1 MAFSPLRV
9 IVSHLKVPGNRFDQ
23 TVAPSDGQAFRLDMP
38 GIEEYI
44 QPSLGLELS
53 TCPS

>member
-23 TVAPSDGQAFRLDMP
+23 TVAPDGQAFRLDML

-44 QPSLGLELS
+44 RPSLCLIFS
-53 TCPS
+53 TRPY